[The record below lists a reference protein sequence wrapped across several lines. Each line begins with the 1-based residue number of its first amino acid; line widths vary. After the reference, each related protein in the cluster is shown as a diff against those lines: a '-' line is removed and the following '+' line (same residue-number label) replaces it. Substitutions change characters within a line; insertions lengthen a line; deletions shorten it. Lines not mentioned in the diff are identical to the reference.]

1 MKAAGYVRVSTSGQT
16 GDAKLSLQVQRE
28 SIQQY
33 CADNNLQLL
42 PIYDEGA
49 QSGADL
55 DRPELQ
61 RLLADAPERKFQSV
75 VVADLSRF
83 GRDNID
89 ALVNIRE
96 LKRLGIEFISI
107 KEQFMPGPVGDMLRS
122 IISGVNELERATI
135 KLRTHGARNRLW
147 KAKRRWI
154 GLLPFGYTFDEKT
167 EKVVQIKEEADVM
180 RRIVTEYL
188 DLNLSFNDICIRL
201 NKDHVTTR
209 RGRKWNT
216 ANLSAYLRQTIY
228 YGYAITNRYIMNAKG
243 EVAGEK
249 PEDEWIIWDCDD
261 IDAILTKARWDK
273 VQAKA
278 ATGLSRSGRPSKFA
292 DTFLLHGLL
301 KCGVCGA
308 TMVPYRADEKSHGG
322 KRYYQ
327 CRWHKS
333 GVKEREI
340 AGRERCHLPT
350 IPAEMLEDWIWDQ
363 LMVKFGREREKHFAP
378 LLEDTRFDEQIAA
391 QEAKIVSITK
401 SAAQAERAARK
412 LFLAFTTPDPETPE
426 EDDPD
431 DARMFK
437 IEHRKLTQEAKHLRQ
452 ELKSAQKYL
461 VELTGMKADQQKF
474 AELVGNEALLSSIW
488 LKMDELP
495 LRGKQQLLKGL
506 LDGAV
511 EVYPPTWLSVEE
523 IKKMNAR
530 NHKGPLVDAVKSKP
544 KFRFNEAILQKVLGV
559 NKHLEKC

>member
-1 MKAAGYVRVSTSGQT
+1 
-16 GDAKLSLQVQRE
+16 
-28 SIQQY
+28 
-33 CADNNLQLL
+33 
-42 PIYDEGA
+42 
-49 QSGADL
+49 
-55 DRPELQ
+55 
-61 RLLADAPERKFQSV
+61 
-75 VVADLSRF
+75 
-83 GRDNID
+83 
-89 ALVNIRE
+89 
-96 LKRLGIEFISI
+96 
-107 KEQFMPGPVGDMLRS
+107 
-122 IISGVNELERATI
+122 
-135 KLRTHGARNRLW
+135 
-147 KAKRRWI
+147 
-154 GLLPFGYTFDEKT
+154 
-167 EKVVQIKEEADVM
+167 
-180 RRIVTEYL
+180 
-188 DLNLSFNDICIRL
+188 
-201 NKDHVTTR
+201 
-209 RGRKWNT
+209 
-216 ANLSAYLRQTIY
+216 
-228 YGYAITNRYIMNAKG
+228 
-243 EVAGEK
+243 
-249 PEDEWIIWDCDD
+249 
-261 IDAILTKARWDK
+261 
-273 VQAKA
+273 
-278 ATGLSRSGRPSKFA
+278 
-292 DTFLLHGLL
+292 
-301 KCGVCGA
+301 
-308 TMVPYRADEKSHGG
+308 MVPYRADEKSHGG